1 MPLSKVRVGGV
12 AIPRA
17 VFKDFM
23 GTLPSSDMSHLT
35 KVCLQPRVCS
45 HVRVGMCL

>member
-1 MPLSKVRVGGV
+1 LPLSKVRVGGV